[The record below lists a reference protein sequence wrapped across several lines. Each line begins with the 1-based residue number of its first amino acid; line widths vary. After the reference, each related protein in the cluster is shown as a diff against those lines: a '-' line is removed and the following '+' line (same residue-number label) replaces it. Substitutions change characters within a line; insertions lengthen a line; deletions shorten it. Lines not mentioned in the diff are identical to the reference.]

1 MGSFFPTEPFGP
13 GGEKVTKGVARA
25 VLAVG
30 PRHLFDLYA
39 ATWAIDSTHGVE
51 KIDGNVPKWDKDET
65 SLRGQMVVARA
76 SLVTR
81 IATGFAV
88 GTRSDEGFDA
98 NLLVGLNKFDGL
110 INETLER
117 MDEVE

>member
-1 MGSFFPTEPFGP
+1 MQELCFPFGP
-13 GGEKVTKGVARA
+13 RDFFDFHSATRA
-25 VLAVG
+25 V
-30 PRHLFDLYA
+30 Y
-39 ATWAIDSTHGVE
+39 STHGVE

>member
-1 MGSFFPTEPFGP
+1 MGGFFPTEPFGP

-51 KIDGNVPKWDKDET
+51 KIDGNVPKGNE
-65 SLRGQMVVARA
+65 GEA
-76 SLVTR
+76 SLFERVVTR
-81 IATGFAV
+81 ARLGAGAATRFTI
-88 GTRSDEGFDA
+88 GTRPNEGFDSGLFCGLSQL
-98 NLLVGLNKFDGL
+98 NGLV
-110 INETLER
+110 NEALER
-117 MDEVE
+117 VDKIE